1 MRAKPSFTAS
11 GMYSCSG
18 PFTPPLP
25 IHVALPGLSSGVA
38 LLGGT
43 GPASVRGEGLLHDA
57 RNLMGTLGLYCD
69 LLSMPDVLKP
79 EHRQYAD
86 DLRLVGTR
94 SGALIEHLIEHLAQS
109 HANEGTLHPVKPV
122 SLRGVV
128 ERCSGLLS
136 RVADGCAIEVGY
148 GEAAAAP
155 VGVAEEAV
163 ERILVNLVRNS
174 AAAMRG
180 KENLRAIRVGVGLL
194 ENRVGEP
201 KSRSF
206 RRVRLTVED
215 SGCGMAPEQQRL
227 LCSGRTTSRDGHGIG
242 FGVVQELV
250 GASGGDLRV
259 KSVPGIG
266 TRVQIEWPVAPAS
279 TAARATGSIDSPASA
294 GRWASC

>member
-1 MRAKPSFTAS
+1 
-11 GMYSCSG
+11 
-18 PFTPPLP
+18 
-25 IHVALPGLSSGVA
+25 VA

-109 HANEGTLHPVKPV
+109 HANKGTLHPVKPV

-136 RVADGCAIEVGY
+136 LVADGCAIEVGY

-155 VGVAEEAV
+155 VEVAEEAV
-163 ERILVNLVRNS
+163 
-174 AAAMRG
+174 
-180 KENLRAIRVGVGLL
+180 
-194 ENRVGEP
+194 
-201 KSRSF
+201 
-206 RRVRLTVED
+206 
-215 SGCGMAPEQQRL
+215 
-227 LCSGRTTSRDGHGIG
+227 
-242 FGVVQELV
+242 
-250 GASGGDLRV
+250 
-259 KSVPGIG
+259 
-266 TRVQIEWPVAPAS
+266 
-279 TAARATGSIDSPASA
+279 
-294 GRWASC
+294 